1 MEIPI
6 DPSIWL
12 AKLNIFKI
20 RYFTDY
26 EAYKFVE
33 SVRRTKSKCIVI
45 CDVEIVK
52 THSNVF
58 LTHKIQVNYLI
69 KIVWVCISV
78 AGT

>member
-12 AKLNIFKI
+12 AKLSIFKI

-33 SVRRTKSKCIVI
+33 SVRRTKSTCIII
-45 CDVEIVK
+45 CDIEIVK

-58 LTHKIQVNYLI
+58 LTHKIQVYYLI
-69 KIVWVCISV
+69 EIVWVCISV